1 MARILV
7 VDNEADNLFLCRRY
21 LEKKGHE
28 VTEALSGEECLQK
41 LKTEQPDLILLDIM
55 MPGMDGWEVLQEMKK
70 DPSTSSIPVAMLTV
84 LHLSE
89 EIIQS
94 RNIEGLVDY
103 IFKPFRPE
111 VLSQKVSKILKTVS
125 EIREKKKRILEIDP
139 EIGEEYEDVSLSLLL
154 HENIRETLERIL
166 QEKRSSGQIR
176 DIHGYEAYLE
186 KEKGEIQKYAGRK
199 AEIEKLLQ

>member
-7 VDNEADNLFLCRRY
+7 VDNEADNVFLCRRY
-21 LEKKGHE
+21 LEKGGHE

-41 LKTEQPDLILLDIM
+41 LKTDQPDLILLDIM
-55 MPGMDGWEVLQEMKK
+55 MPGMDGWEVLRQTKK
-70 DPSTSSIPVAMLTV
+70 DPSTRSIPVAMLTV

-89 EIIQS
+89 EIIQKHS
-94 RNIEGLVDY
+94 IEGLVDY
-103 IFKPFRPE
+103 IFKPFSQE
-111 VLSQKVSKILKTVS
+111 ALSQKVSKILEIVS
-125 EIREKKKRILEIDP
+125 EIQGKKKVVVKIDA
-139 EIGEEYEDVSLSLLL
+139 EVGEEYEEVSLSLLL

-186 KEKGEIQKYAGRK
+186 REKGEIQKCERRK
-199 AEIEKLLQ
+199 AENEKLLQ